1 MKQLTGNDHRSL
13 IEIVKVWI
21 DTTQGI
27 ATILAIIAGGYWF
40 FLQRGTK
47 PQIKLEQTVTQRAVA
62 GEPHETLIV
71 VDVRV
76 TNTGKVKV
84 DLDPGEL
91 ELMQVNPIPTD
102 PKAALLDSFELKRVT
117 LEPGES
123 DQALFRDDIVPDSIK
138 TIQVHSDYKVPTDKI
153 LFWNLKDKNMYWN
166 LLSFVDID
174 ANASHA
180 ESVKLIGDRHEG
192 KK

>member
-1 MKQLTGNDHRSL
+1 MKQLEGKDCRSL
-13 IEIVKVWI
+13 VDVVKVWVETI
-21 DTTQGI
+21 QGI

-84 DLDPGEL
+84 DLDSGEL
-91 ELMQVNPIPTD
+91 QLTQVNPIPTD
-102 PKAALLDSFELKRVT
+102 PKSARLESFELKRVT

-123 DQALFRDDIVPDSIK
+123 DQALFRDAIIMDNIK
-138 TIQVHSDYKVPTDKI
+138 TIQVHSDYKVPLEKI
-153 LFWNLKDKNMYWN
+153 LFWNLKDKNLYWN

-174 ANASHA
+174 ANVSRTNDEKTSGDSH
-180 ESVKLIGDRHEG
+180 KD